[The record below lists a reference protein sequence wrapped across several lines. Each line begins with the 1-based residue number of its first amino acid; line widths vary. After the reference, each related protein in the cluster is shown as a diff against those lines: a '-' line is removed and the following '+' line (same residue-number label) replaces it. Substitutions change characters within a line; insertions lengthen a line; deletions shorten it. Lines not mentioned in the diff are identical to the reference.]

1 MLVFIAG
8 CGLGLGLKGKAR
20 FLSIIRRATDGA
32 VYLLLFLLGL
42 SVGSNRLVIANIGR
56 LGFQALILTT
66 GAVTGSVLL
75 ASLLNR
81 WAFRREPDEK

>member
-1 MLVFIAG
+1 MVFIAG
-8 CGLGLGLKGKAR
+8 CVLGLGLKGKSR
-20 FLSIIRRATDGA
+20 FLSVIRRATDGA

-42 SVGSNRLVIANIGR
+42 SVGSNRIIIANIGR
-56 LGFQALILTT
+56 LGLQALILTT

-81 WAFRREPDEK
+81 WAFRRGSDEK